1 MGEIGIVSPDKTRRY
16 PYPVCKKRSV
26 IPVKT
31 TVPGGLLEMLQLF
44 NPLYTGRFFH
54 CCMLDESISHF
65 SGVGSILS
73 LSFYFFYGNS
83 CLQTIHLD
91 QTRLIWV
98 CTVCLSSFYAFP
110 GKNRL
115 STKKLKQA

>member
-16 PYPVCKKRSV
+16 PDPVCKKRSV

-65 SGVGSILS
+65 RGRFHSIFLWQF
-73 LSFYFFYGNS
+73 LFANNVY
-83 CLQTIHLD
+83 LD